1 MGFIANFK
9 AGRAMTKMVNL
20 VEEVERNRKTSDEG
34 YGSHLSEARGAQI
47 EQELKQSIEYLRRFP
62 RHIVTENLIKNVRIA
77 SRFGDNKRIEA
88 SNTVLEI
95 LVEEGVSLD
104 LDTFEKSFVR

>member
-9 AGRAMTKMVNL
+9 GGRAMTKMVNL
-20 VEEVERNRKTSDEG
+20 MEEAERNRKTLDITG
-34 YGSHLSEARGAQI
+34 DMDLYEARWAQI
-47 EQELKQSIEYLRRFP
+47 EQELNQSIEYLRRFP

-77 SRFGDNKRIEA
+77 SRFGDNKRIVA
-88 SNTVLEI
+88 SNTVLAI
-95 LVEEGVSLD
+95 LVEEGVALD

>member
-9 AGRAMTKMVNL
+9 AGRTMTKMVNL
-20 VEEVERNRKTSDEG
+20 IEELENNRKAAGEG
-34 YGSHLSEARGAQI
+34 YGTILPESRVGQI
-47 EQELKQSIEYLRRFP
+47 ELELERGVELFRKFP

-77 SRFGDNKRIEA
+77 SKFGDNKRIEA
-88 SNTVLEI
+88 SQAVLEF
-95 LVEEGVSLD
+95 LVEEGVALD

>member
-34 YGSHLSEARGAQI
+34 YGSHLSEARG
-47 EQELKQSIEYLRRFP
+47 LR
-62 RHIVTENLIKNVRIA
+62 
-77 SRFGDNKRIEA
+77 
-88 SNTVLEI
+88 
-95 LVEEGVSLD
+95 
-104 LDTFEKSFVR
+104 